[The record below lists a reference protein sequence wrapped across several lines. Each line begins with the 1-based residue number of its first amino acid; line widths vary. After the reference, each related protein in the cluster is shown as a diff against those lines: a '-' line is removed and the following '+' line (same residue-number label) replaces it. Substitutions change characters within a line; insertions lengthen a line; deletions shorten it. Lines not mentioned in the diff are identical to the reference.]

1 MCFPLQV
8 KMYFST
14 LHFSIA
20 GLQGQVLLPVWTP
33 SPPEVD
39 CCCCSRSKDWQISNQ
54 LYSKI
59 PPSIQLGFNSHSCL
73 RNWQDSLWILPP
85 SCESQLNLNWVSTG
99 ISSSSVSVIR
109 FISVFEFQP
118 CGKFNRKD
126 SRTGHI
132 TSLGN
137 KHLASRLWNSFV
149 QHHLTSIEGN
159 PPHHLPTQ
167 KKKGVFGI
175 QIS

>member
-1 MCFPLQV
+1 MCFPLQA
-8 KMYFST
+8 KMYFSIV
-14 LHFSIA
+14 HFSIA
-20 GLQGQVLLPVWTP
+20 GLEGQVLLPVWTP

-59 PPSIQLGFNSHSCL
+59 PPSIQLGFNSHLCL

-137 KHLASRLWNSFV
+137 KHLASGLWNSFV
-149 QHHLTSIEGN
+149 QHHPISIGGN
-159 PPHHLPTQ
+159 FSY
-167 KKKGVFGI
+167 KKTIESHVF
-175 QIS
+175 SHS